1 MANEIQGAFRTGRTV
16 YALIRNQAGQIWN
29 GTAMVSYV
37 SGNYSLYPVT
47 MTEQGTSGYYVG
59 NFPTGITAP
68 GVYNVIMKEQI
79 GGSAAETDPDVDAG
93 EVDWNGS
100 GVYQITDIPTS
111 GTAATFGTVRIAKG
125 TMIQNFHIYLKS
137 AADHVTPFTSGVVS
151 GQILRDGGTF
161 GAFQSGLFTEEG
173 NGFYRLLAMTSG
185 DTNGNTLALLFTAA
199 GISGGSADPLP
210 LSVVTQRV
218 SGQ

>member
-1 MANEIQGAFRTGRTV
+1 MANEIQAPFRTGRTC
-16 YALIRNQAGQIWN
+16 YAIIRNQAGQVWN
-29 GTAMVSYV
+29 GTAMATYA
-37 SGNYSLYPVT
+37 SGSYSLYPVT
-47 MTEQGTSGYYVG
+47 LTEQGTSGYYAG
-59 NFPTGITAP
+59 NFPTGITTP
-68 GVYNVIMKEQI
+68 GVYNVVVKEQI

-100 GVYQITDIPTS
+100 SVYQLTDIPTS